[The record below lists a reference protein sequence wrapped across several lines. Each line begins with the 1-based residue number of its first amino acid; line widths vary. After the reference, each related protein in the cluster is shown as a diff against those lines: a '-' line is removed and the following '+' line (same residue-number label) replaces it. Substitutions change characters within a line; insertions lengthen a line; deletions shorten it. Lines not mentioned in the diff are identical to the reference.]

1 MNLRSFSWV
10 AVVALACGGAFS
22 YVHLSDQWTGEL
34 TKLKREL
41 SAVKRSQ
48 SSGSTVMREVHI
60 PTHESVEPNTQALPG
75 ALASAAAAEA
85 EPTQEELA
93 ALEEKRQKY
102 AQARVS
108 LLEREHENEP
118 EDAEWSHAAEAKI
131 DELYSTP
138 EFQSLRVKA
147 SCKYTLCRLD
157 IAYVDAQAGPLALQK
172 FMETRPWSGRRVTH
186 LDLERGEWS
195 AYLVREGF
203 SLPTLDPTSVEN

>member
-10 AVVALACGGAFS
+10 AVAALAVGGAFS
-22 YVHLSDQWTGEL
+22 YVHLTDEWTGEL

-41 SAVKRSQ
+41 SAVKRDQ
-48 SSGSTVMREVHI
+48 SSGSTVIREVHI
-60 PTHESVEPNTQALPG
+60 PTHQSVVPNAEALPG
-75 ALASAAAAEA
+75 ASASAAAAP

-102 AQARVS
+102 ARARVS
-108 LLEREHENEP
+108 LLEREHESEP
-118 EDAEWSHAAEAKI
+118 EDTEWSHAAEAKI

-138 EFQSLRVKA
+138 EFHSLRVTA

-157 IAYVDAQAGPLALQK
+157 IAYLDAQEGPLALQK
-172 FMETRPWSGRRVTH
+172 FMDTPPWSGRRVTH
-186 LDLERGEWS
+186 VDIERGQGS

-203 SLPTLDPTSVEN
+203 DLPSLDPKSVEN